1 MIVFMVNRGF
11 SLRDLRKLY
20 IDEFYDYA
28 KNLIYVLEKRGE
40 IKEGTY
46 SKINEDDSTVNQLR
60 SALKKLKRNG

>member
-20 IDEFYDYA
+20 IDEFYEYA
-28 KNLIYVLEKRGE
+28 KNLIYILEKKGE

-46 SKINEDDSTVNQLR
+46 SRLDGGDNTVNQLR
-60 SALKKLKRNG
+60 SALKKLKP